1 MKEYISPTAEE
12 FYVQAPH
19 VVTASGDQIVSTE
32 DRTGAN
38 QTIES
43 QWKDTW
49 Q

>member
-12 FYVQAPH
+12 FYVQAPD

-32 DRTGAN
+32 DRSQAN
-38 QTIES
+38 QMMES
-43 QWKDTW
+43 QWKNSW